1 MSIGFQGIRTN
12 EPGMLPGRSFL
23 VESGTG
29 SDIATPLV
37 RRPVG
42 QVVAAPSGRISPLRD
57 AAAPLRIR
65 LFNVKY
71 SPNLGDGLLSE
82 CLEKALIALGASGD
96 TWSIDLAARQVYGDG
111 LAGRLQIMAALDRM
125 PKWLRQ
131 RFVRIPLAIHAHRK
145 WRPHYALNI
154 EGANAVAIGGG
165 NLISDIDL
173 NFPTKLTLAIKEAER
188 LQVPFVVYASG
199 VTPDWTPRGTAMM
212 RKAFSSKFLRGV
224 FVRDQDSKHLW
235 DDKLGEASGFE
246 AVVVRDP
253 GLLASE
259 FIPPSRQDGGK
270 RPVAGVGIMSHIAIR
285 YHADNAP
292 APGYLESWYVDLVRG
307 LIVKGFQVV
316 IFTNGS
322 PEDIAYLAGIRARL
336 EAAGGAAISFPTQRT
351 PTELCAII
359 SGLDVLVAYRMHAVI
374 AAYSYGVPAVGL
386 AWDQKLRSFMASVK
400 REAFLCDVA
409 QMEAASAVEL
419 ACRAL
424 AEPIADDDRRQVLL
438 ETWQGVSQLLHVL
451 EGAP

>member
-1 MSIGFQGIRTN
+1 MSTGFQDIRIN
-12 EPGMLPGRSFL
+12 DPGLLTGPSFRL
-23 VESGTG
+23 DSGTG
-29 SDIATPLV
+29 NELAP
-37 RRPVG
+37 RPVG
-42 QVVAAPSGRISPLRD
+42 QVVAAPSGRISPLRG
-57 AAAPLRIR
+57 AVAPLRIR

-131 RFVRIPLAIHAHRK
+131 RFVRIPLAIHAYRK
-145 WRPHYALNI
+145 WRPHYSLNI
-154 EGANAVAIGGG
+154 QGANAVAIGGG

-173 NFPTKLTLAIKEAER
+173 NFPTKLTLAINEAER
-188 LQVPFVVYASG
+188 LQIPFVVYASG
-199 VTPDWTPRGTAMM
+199 VTADWTPRGTAMM
-212 RKAFSSKFLRGV
+212 RKAFSSKLLRGV
-224 FVRDQDSKHLW
+224 FVRDEDSKRLW
-235 DDKLGEASGFE
+235 DEKLGYSSGHK

-259 FIPPSRQDGGK
+259 FIPPSRRKDTK

-292 APGYLESWYVDLVRG
+292 APGYLESWYVDLVG
-307 LIVKGFQVV
+307 GVIAKGFQVV

-322 PEDIAYLAGIRARL
+322 PEDIAYLAGIRSRL
-336 EAAGGAAISFPTQRT
+336 EAAGGDAISFPTQRT
-351 PTELCAII
+351 PTELCGII

-386 AWDQKLRSFMASVK
+386 AWDQKLRSFMASVG

-409 QMEAASAVEL
+409 QVEAASAVEL

-424 AEPIADDDRRQVLL
+424 ADPIADEDRRQVLL